1 MHVTGISSS
10 RIKLGFC
17 PIGKFV
23 FSYEEALRFKN
34 LIEKKL
40 QQLNINYV
48 GIDGITADGIVRSQE
63 DVTSVVEYF
72 KKQEIDAIFMP
83 HCNFG
88 TEGAVGMIGA
98 KLKVPVLLW
107 GPRDDAPLPDGTRLR
122 DTLCG
127 LFASSKVLHK
137 LGVPFTYIE
146 NCWIDDP
153 LLEKGIIKF
162 LQAVNIANTFKN
174 GIRIAHIG
182 QRIDFFWS
190 TIINESELLERF
202 KIEVLP
208 VDLLDFTKKAK
219 LRAQKYYNEYKQEV
233 REIYKNFIIEGF
245 SSEEPL
251 INVLAIRDQ
260 ILEIAR
266 RNNVEG
272 IAIQSFM
279 SIIDE
284 VGSYITLAES
294 IVSEYYV
301 VGCESD
307 INGVISGVLLRRAS
321 LGENPIF
328 LADLTIR
335 HPTND
340 NGILLWHG
348 GAPLSLHHPQEK
360 IRIAKHWIL
369 PTPYSGMTH
378 FRLKDGPVTL
388 VRFDGDNGE
397 YQLAT
402 GEGKS
407 IVGPT
412 TLNNY
417 LWIEVDDWPKWERLL
432 IEGPFIHHIAV
443 TYGHFKEAL
452 LEASKYIPG
461 VKIFSLNNI

>member
-1 MHVTGISSS
+1 
-10 RIKLGFC
+10 
-17 PIGKFV
+17 
-23 FSYEEALRFKN
+23 
-34 LIEKKL
+34 
-40 QQLNINYV
+40 
-48 GIDGITADGIVRSQE
+48 
-63 DVTSVVEYF
+63 
-72 KKQEIDAIFMP
+72 MP

-107 GPRDDAPLPDGTRLR
+107 GPRDDSPLPDGTRLR

-146 NCWIDDP
+146 NCWINDP

-162 LQAVNIANTFKN
+162 LQTVNIAKTFRN

-202 KIEVLP
+202 KIEILP
-208 VDLLDFTKKAK
+208 IDLLDFVKKAK
-219 LRAQKYYNEYKQEV
+219 LRAKKHYDEYKQEV
-233 REIYKNFIIEGF
+233 REMHKNFIIEGF

-251 INVLAIRDQ
+251 ISVLAIRDQ
-260 ILEIAR
+260 MLEIAKK
-266 RNNVEG
+266 NNVEG

-279 SIIDE
+279 SIIE
-284 VGSYITLAES
+284 EIESYITLAES
-294 IVSEYYV
+294 MVSEDYV

-307 INGVISGVLLRRAS
+307 INGVISGILLRRANF
-321 LGENPIF
+321 GRNPIF

-348 GAPLSLHHPQEK
+348 GAPLSFCHPEEK

-378 FRLKDGPVTL
+378 FRLKDGLVTL

-397 YQLAT
+397 YQLAV

-407 IVGPT
+407 IIGPK

-417 LWIEVDDWPKWERLL
+417 LWIEVDNWPNWERLL
-432 IEGPFIHHIAV
+432 IEGPFIHHIAM
-443 TYGHFKEAL
+443 TYGHLKEAL

-461 VKIFSLNNI
+461 VKFVSLNNYRS